1 MVNPRTNTPRRYR
14 GVRRP
19 SALVLRAFLC
29 REMLTS
35 KRLVCRQLD
44 FLTVGPPAFY
54 LSAFLKM
61 LTALSASAALS
72 KAK

>member
-1 MVNPRTNTPRRYR
+1 MGHRQTHTPQRYR
-14 GVRRP
+14 GTRP
-19 SALVLRAFLC
+19 PGALVLRSVLW
-29 REMLTS
+29 RGMLS
-35 KRLVCRQLD
+35 VKQMDSRQLEY
-44 FLTVGPPAFY
+44 LTVAPPAFY